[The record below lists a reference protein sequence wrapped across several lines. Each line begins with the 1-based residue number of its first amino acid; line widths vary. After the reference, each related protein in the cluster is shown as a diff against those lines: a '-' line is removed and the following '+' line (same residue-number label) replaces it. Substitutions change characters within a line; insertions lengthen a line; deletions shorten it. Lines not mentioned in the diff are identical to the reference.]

1 MKFVVSLCIS
11 GQNTIYVIY
20 LISNTV
26 LKTNLVLFK
35 LKRNGGEDTEEYT
48 DLQRRIRLLYIER
61 TEMLEVIQILES
73 YQKRRNA
80 NA

>member
-1 MKFVVSLCIS
+1 MAEQRIK
-11 GQNTIYVIY
+11 Y
-20 LISNTV
+20 LTV
-26 LKTNLVLFK
+26 KLNE

-61 TEMLEVIQILES
+61 TEMFEVIQILES

>member
-1 MKFVVSLCIS
+1 MLELIKTYTKSCIMAE
-11 GQNTIYVIY
+11 QRIKY
-20 LISNTV
+20 LTV
-26 LKTNLVLFK
+26 KLNE
-35 LKRNGGEDTEEYT
+35 LKRNGSEDTEEYT

>member
-1 MKFVVSLCIS
+1 MAEQRIK
-11 GQNTIYVIY
+11 Y
-20 LISNTV
+20 LTV
-26 LKTNLVLFK
+26 KLNE

-61 TEMLEVIQILES
+61 TEMLEVIKILES

>member
-1 MKFVVSLCIS
+1 MAEQRIK
-11 GQNTIYVIY
+11 Y
-20 LISNTV
+20 LTV
-26 LKTNLVLFK
+26 KLNE

>member
-1 MKFVVSLCIS
+1 MLDLIKTYTKCCILVELL
-11 GQNTIYVIY
+11 IKY
-20 LISNTV
+20 LTV
-26 LKTNLVLFK
+26 KLNE
-35 LKRNGGEDTEEYT
+35 LKRNGGEETEEYT

>member
-1 MKFVVSLCIS
+1 MAEQRIK
-11 GQNTIYVIY
+11 Y
-20 LISNTV
+20 LTV
-26 LKTNLVLFK
+26 KLNE
-35 LKRNGGEDTEEYT
+35 LKRNGGEETEEYT

>member
-1 MKFVVSLCIS
+1 MLELIKKYTKRCLMAD
-11 GQNTIYVIY
+11 QLLKY
-20 LISNTV
+20 LTV
-26 LKTNLVLFK
+26 KLNELKIH
-35 LKRNGGEDTEEYT
+35 GGEETEEYT

>member
-1 MKFVVSLCIS
+1 MKKNFE
-11 GQNTIYVIY
+11 
-20 LISNTV
+20 
-26 LKTNLVLFK
+26 LFK
-35 LKRNGGEDTEEYT
+35 LKNVIKKNGKELVVKRAKKNEFGEETEEYT